1 MRRRAIGIHV
11 WVKARGR
18 AAEAPDGRS
27 AIAAEEGTP
36 AEPPEALR
44 VVGRRLPKLDAPQ
57 KVAGKTVYAE
67 DLRMS
72 GMLVAAILRSPY
84 AHARIVSIDV
94 SAAQQLPGVHAAIH
108 AGNVEQRPF
117 GYNSDNIPLKPDRV
131 RFIGDEVAA
140 VAAIDEETA
149 RRAIE
154 LIRVEYEVL
163 PAGYDPFEALNG
175 TATPIHDELPDISG
189 NVAMRWDFDDG
200 DVDSAAAQAAVIV
213 EGHYS
218 SPQAAPAPIETHV
231 VVASFD
237 PDGHLTVWSPVHM
250 VFMYRKELADCLGL
264 DWQRITV
271 IQPPVGGSFGG
282 KIDIDPHDF
291 ITVMLARQA
300 RRPVRLV
307 MSREEEFIGTR
318 TRQPIHF
325 RMRTGADAEGNL
337 LFREAEVVS
346 DNGAYNGWGSHA
358 MLVAMNT
365 VSSMYRVPNS
375 RVRCAVV
382 YTNKNYGGSV
392 RGFGNPQA
400 TFAVEQQMEELAD
413 ALGIDP
419 MDLRLRNANQ
429 SGDVTPQ
436 GMEITSCGLSE
447 CLEIVRE
454 QSGWDERRGRMR
466 ERHRGLGAAAFIH
479 VGGGARIYGS
489 DGCGAMVKVDDSG
502 QVTLITGASE
512 LGQGSETVLAMIV
525 AEEIGVPLAA
535 LHVVNSDTDV
545 KPWDV
550 GVHASRTTFVAGN
563 AARMAA
569 AKVRD
574 ELLETASEVLGAP
587 IDQLSIRDGTVE
599 VAGEPERR
607 MDYAR
612 LVRRLLLRQKG
623 SVVMATAFYD
633 PPTQMQENHRGN
645 ISAAYGFGAHV
656 AEVEVDPGTGM
667 VRLLN
672 LWTAHDV
679 GRAIN
684 PMSCEGQIEGGAAMG
699 IGLALSEELVI
710 FDGKIA
716 APNLHDYGLPTAID
730 VPRIVV
736 NLVETI
742 DPRGP
747 FGAKGVGEAGII
759 PPAAAIANAIADAT
773 GIRPRA
779 YPMRPWKVKEWIDTN
794 ERSIVSRNAGS
805 GGA

>member
-1 MRRRAIGIHV
+1 
-11 WVKARGR
+11 
-18 AAEAPDGRS
+18 
-27 AIAAEEGTP
+27 
-36 AEPPEALR
+36 
-44 VVGRRLPKLDAPQ
+44 
-57 KVAGKTVYAE
+57 
-67 DLRMS
+67 MS
-72 GMLVAAILRSPY
+72 GLLVGAILRSPHP
-84 AHARIVSIDV
+84 HARIRSIDI
-94 SAAQQLPGVHAAIH
+94 SAAEQLPGVHAVVH

-117 GYNSDNIPLKPDRV
+117 GYNHDNLPLKGDKV
-131 RFIGDEVAA
+131 RFIGDELAA

-149 RRAIE
+149 RQALE
-154 LIRVEYEVL
+154 LIRVDYELL
-163 PAGYDPFEALNG
+163 PAVFDPFEALDESSP
-175 TATPIHDELPDISG
+175 PIHDELPDLEG
-189 NVAMRWDFDDG
+189 NVAMRWDFDHG
-200 DVDSAAAQAAVIV
+200 DLAAAEAEAAVIV
-213 EGHYS
+213 EGTYS
-218 SPQAAPAPIETHV
+218 SPQAAPAAIETHV
-231 VVASFD
+231 VIAAFD

-264 DWQRITV
+264 DWQQITI

-291 ITVMLARQA
+291 ITVMLARKA

-307 MSREEEFIGTR
+307 LSREDEFIGTR

-325 RMRTGADAEGNL
+325 KLRTGADAEGKL
-337 LFREAEVVS
+337 LFRDAEIVS

-365 VSSMYRVPNS
+365 ITSMYRVPAS
-375 RVRCAVV
+375 RVRCAVT

-413 ALGIDP
+413 ALGMDP
-419 MDLRLRNANQ
+419 MDVRLRNANQ
-429 SGDVTPQ
+429 PADVTPQ
-436 GMEITSCGLSE
+436 GMEITSCGLTE
-447 CLEIVRE
+447 CLQIVRD
-454 QSGWDERRGRMR
+454 QSGWDERRGKLR
-466 ERHRGLGAAAFIH
+466 ERHRGLGAAAYIH

-502 QVTLITGASE
+502 QITLISGSSE
-512 LGQGSETVLAMIV
+512 LGQGSETALAMIV
-525 AEEIGVPLAA
+525 AEEMHVPLEAV
-535 LHVVNSDTDV
+535 HVINSNTDV

-569 AKVRD
+569 ADARD
-574 ELLETASEVLGAP
+574 QLLETAAELLEAP
-587 IDQLSIRDGTVE
+587 LDRLRIVDGTVG
-599 VAGEPERR
+599 VVDDPERR

-612 LVRRLLLRQKG
+612 LVRRRLLREQG

-633 PPTQMQENHRGN
+633 PPTEMQKEYRGN

-656 AEVEVDPGTGM
+656 AEVEVDPDTGM

-684 PMSCEGQIEGGAAMG
+684 PMLCEGQIEGGAAMG
-699 IGLALSEELVI
+699 IGLALSEEIVI
-710 FDGKIA
+710 FDGRIA
-716 APNLHDYGLPTAID
+716 APNLHDYGLPTTLD

-747 FGAKGVGEAGII
+747 FGAKGIGEGGII

-773 GIRPRA
+773 GIRPRE
-779 YPMRPWKVKEWIDTN
+779 YPMRPWKVKGWIDTQ
-794 ERSIVSRNAGS
+794 ERSIVVRNDA
-805 GGA
+805 